1 MSGVISGSDGLT
13 KNGSGVLDLEAANTY
28 TGTTAIDG
36 GTLQV
41 DGTVGAVTPGT
52 DTTLAGAGTVASII
66 TTAATI
72 SPGGSSLGVLKD
84 TGPLTLDAKSFF
96 DPTINNGT
104 AGTGYSQLNVAG
116 AINLANATLDV
127 TLSPSFTPT
136 SGEQFTIL
144 NNTGSGAITGN
155 FAGLT
160 EGATLTI
167 SGQQFTISYKGGT
180 LNNSVV
186 LTAKTVSTATW
197 SGGDVANS
205 PDWSDTANW
214 LNGVVPS
221 NGFNVIFPPDLTSA
235 EQQSDNDMTGLDL
248 ISILVQD
255 TGFDITGN
263 AVTLAGG
270 LDSSQT
276 SGLFDGGLA
285 GDLHQCGERDG
296 RQPGGDSVAQ
306 RGDHRIER
314 ARQAGRG
321 CARPD
326 RR

>member
-144 NNTGSGAITGN
+144 NNTGSARDHGELCGPHGRGDAHDLRPAVHDQLQGRHAEQLGGADRQD
-155 FAGLT
+155 GLHGHL
-160 EGATLTI
+160 ERGRCR
-167 SGQQFTISYKGGT
+167 QQPQ
-180 LNNSVV
+180 LVRHRQ
-186 LTAKTVSTATW
+186 LAQRRR
-197 SGGDVANS
+197 
-205 PDWSDTANW
+205 PEQR
-214 LNGVVPS
+214 
-221 NGFNVIFPPDLTSA
+221 DLTS
-235 EQQSDNDMTGLDL
+235 
-248 ISILVQD
+248 
-255 TGFDITGN
+255 
-263 AVTLAGG
+263 
-270 LDSSQT
+270 SS
-276 SGLFDGGLA
+276 
-285 GDLHQCGERDG
+285 
-296 RQPGGDSVAQ
+296 
-306 RGDHRIER
+306 
-314 ARQAGRG
+314 
-321 CARPD
+321 
-326 RR
+326 RRT